1 MGRSTYTTVVKLEVI
16 YIAGCFSEWIKMPYR
31 SLAEAISRLEAERRP
46 YAVATVVRVSGSS
59 LGKPGFKMVVD
70 DRGEIVYGTLGGV
83 CPEGP
88 IISVAL
94 ECIREE
100 EPRLVK
106 VHLESTEEAVRGM
119 ATSGS
124 RDEIFVETFCGG
136 TMEIFVD
143 PITPARRLFI
153 IGQGGKDDVEEALV
167 RIGKILGFEVW
178 VIDPMPML
186 EAEPDK
192 LISDIDFDLSKLDIG
207 PRDCVVVLTKGERD
221 VKVLEAIAGKT
232 PLYLGLMASRKRAL
246 RDLELLREKGVR
258 EEFIA
263 RISTPAGIDI
273 GAKMP
278 AEIALSIMAEIVARI
293 RSVPVAKK
301 AEAAAQPQTRQ
312 KSETTISLSGL
323 SCDPPATPLKNK
335 E

>member
-1 MGRSTYTTVVKLEVI
+1 MSRPYTIVVRLEFI
-16 YIAGCFSEWIKMPYR
+16 YIAGFFRGWIKMPYK
-31 SLAEAISRLEAERRP
+31 SLAEAIAKLEAERRP

-88 IISVAL
+88 IISIAL

-106 VHLESTEEAVRGM
+106 VHLESTEEAVKGM

-167 RIGKILGFEVW
+167 RFGKILGFEVW

-221 VKVLEAIAGKT
+221 VKVLEAISDKT
-232 PLYLGLMASRKRAL
+232 PIYLGLMASRKRAL
-246 RDLELLREKGVR
+246 RNLELLRERGVP

-278 AEIALSIMAEIVARI
+278 AEIALSIMAEAVARI
-293 RSVPVAKK
+293 RGVPVARK
-301 AEAAAQPQTRQ
+301 AETAAQPQTTQEART
-312 KSETTISLSGL
+312 SISLRGL
-323 SCDPPATPLKNK
+323 SCDVPAATLKDK
-335 E
+335 G

>member
-1 MGRSTYTTVVKLEVI
+1 
-16 YIAGCFSEWIKMPYR
+16 MPYR
-31 SLAEAISRLEAERRP
+31 SLAEAVSRLEAERRP

-59 LGKPGFKMVVD
+59 LGKPGFKIVVD

-88 IISVAL
+88 IISIAL

-124 RDEIFVETFCGG
+124 SDEIFVETFCGG

-167 RIGKILGFEVW
+167 RIGKVLGFEVW

-186 EAEPDK
+186 EEEPDR
-192 LISDIDFDLSKLDIG
+192 LISDIDFDLSKLEIG

-221 VKVLEAIAGKT
+221 VKVLEAISEKT
-232 PLYLGLMASRKRAL
+232 PLYVGLMASRKRAL
-246 RDLELLREKGVR
+246 RDLELLRERGVR
-258 EEFIA
+258 EEFIG

-273 GAKMP
+273 GAKTP
-278 AEIALSIMAEIVARI
+278 AEIALSIMAEVVARI
-293 RSVPVAKK
+293 RGVTVARK
-301 AEAAAQPQTRQ
+301 AETVAQSQTSRQPQAA
-312 KSETTISLSGL
+312 IYLSGL
-323 SCDPPATPLKNK
+323 SCDVPTTPPKDK